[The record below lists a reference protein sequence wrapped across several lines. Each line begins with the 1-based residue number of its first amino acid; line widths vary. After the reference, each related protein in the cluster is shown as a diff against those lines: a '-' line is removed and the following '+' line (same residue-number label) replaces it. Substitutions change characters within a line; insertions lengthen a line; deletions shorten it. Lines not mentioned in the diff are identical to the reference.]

1 MSLPGVQVPPPFAVP
16 TIPACITSCCFVIG
30 NMFDPSKLVLCN
42 IFFLSNSFNCK
53 PKNDKEFTL
62 KIF

>member
-30 NMFDPSKLVLCN
+30 NMFDPSKLVC
-42 IFFLSNSFNCK
+42 FSFQIVSIVNQK
-53 PKNDKEFTL
+53 MIKNL
-62 KIF
+62 H